1 MKKKQIPMLIGRN
14 VVIEALR
21 EGRPIDKVF
30 VQLNLGGDLLR
41 EIRELADRQDIPV
54 SKVPVQKLDRL
65 SRGNHQGVI
74 AMTAPV
80 AYQKLEDLI
89 PFFYEQGITPLILL
103 LDGVTDVRNFGA
115 IARSAEVLGAHAI
128 VIPVKNS
135 APVSSDAVK
144 TSAGALLRIPVC
156 RTNNWKETLKTLR
169 MNGIR
174 IYAAE
179 GQTSKQI
186 REIDWTQPA
195 ALILGAEDKGLSGDS
210 LRNADELVKIP
221 QFGGTES
228 LNVSVACGI
237 ILYEA
242 ARQRSG

>member
-30 VQLNLGGDLLR
+30 IQQNLGGETWH
-41 EIRELADRQDIPV
+41 EISQLASTRAIPV

-89 PFFYEQGITPLILL
+89 PFLYEKGITPLFLL
-103 LDGVTDVRNFGA
+103 LDGVTDVRNFGG

-156 RTNNWKETLKTLR
+156 RTNSWKATLQTLR

-174 IYAAE
+174 IYGAE
-179 GQTSKQI
+179 GKANKLI
-186 REIDWTQPA
+186 RDVDWTQPS

-210 LRNADELVKIP
+210 LRHADDLVKIP
-221 QFGGTES
+221 QSGETES

-242 ARQRSG
+242 ARQRGE